1 MVRSEFLFVAAA
13 PVLDFLNTEIMSE
26 GAPADLLA
34 GGDDLVRWLAESGV
48 ADRTGLQEL
57 RAASGAQR
65 ESWFR
70 EAVKLRGALRA
81 LFTRLAGGQRLR
93 DADLEP
99 LNDALAKAGGQ
110 MRVER
115 ADESASFDFV
125 PRAVTPSFLIA
136 RAAATFLASADL
148 SFVRQCQGEGCI
160 LFFHDTTKSHTRR
173 WCSMAVC
180 GNRTKVKAHYERK
193 RS

>member
-13 PVLDFLNTEIMSE
+13 PVLDFLNTEIMRD
-26 GAPADLLA
+26 GAPADLLT

-48 ADRTGLQEL
+48 AGRAALQEM
-57 RAASGAQR
+57 RGVAGAQR
-65 ESWFR
+65 EAWFR
-70 EAVKLRGALRA
+70 DAVKLRAALRA
-81 LFTRLAGGQRLR
+81 LFARLAGGQRLR
-93 DADLEP
+93 DADLEA
-99 LNDALAKAGGQ
+99 LNEALAKAGGQ

-115 ADESASFDFV
+115 EGEGVSFDFV
-125 PRAVTPSFLIA
+125 PRSITPSFLIA
-136 RAAATFLASADL
+136 RVASTFLASADL
-148 SFVRQCQGEGCI
+148 SLVRQCQGDGCI